1 MFNLRAA
8 IASRTAFRGVLAR
21 KEYRLIWAWPLGAA
35 ALIGTLWLLTAIES
49 RSDRV
54 DATRLT
60 KLQVTS
66 LANSYAEQLRHTVEQ
81 INYLLLDL
89 KYDSEDPSVVV
100 SIEKKQAHGL
110 YPDTAR
116 LFVSVVNDEG
126 LVTSSSLLA
135 NVHPNIEDVRYFQ
148 MQKAGCC
155 SGLLISGPE
164 ISRRTGAYLIH
175 FSRRINKP
183 DGTFGGIAVVTVAP
197 SYLTSFQ
204 DDALLGQDD
213 FVALRMTSGPVLA
226 SKTRS
231 GSEPYSDSYR
241 SAPVFSTPSGAES
254 LPPDRFK
261 DGQARVIAWKQLE
274 LYPLI
279 AVAGLSEHDA
289 FAGNRTLVHSR
300 VRLAVFGSVVLA
312 LFAAVGMW
320 FSARLAYRRRREEE
334 VRSTYRVATDAAKE
348 GFYMIRPTF
357 GGDGNI
363 EDFMLE
369 DCNERGAALIGK
381 SRATILGSKASQL
394 MPDAYREE
402 LVLLCGHALKSGL
415 YEDEVRVSPRSPLKA
430 AWIYRRMVRSGAGLA
445 LTLRDIS
452 EAKAHDQALASLA
465 NTDELTR
472 LPNRHWL
479 TTFLPTALK
488 RASNRNGLMAILFI
502 DLDNFKN
509 INDSLGH
516 AAGDELLKHAAVRL
530 KEAVRASDHVVR
542 LGGDEFTVILE
553 QVDTVEDVERVAKAI
568 IGAVSLPFELA
579 WGVGNKVTASIGIS
593 LFPGNGESGETLL
606 KHADI
611 AMYAAK
617 AAGKGRHCFYQ
628 EHLSDSLLLRLS
640 KERAL
645 RCAVEKD
652 QFVVYYQPRVD
663 AKSGKLTGVEALVR
677 WIHPDLGIVYPTE
690 FIGLAEDTGHIVR
703 IGELVIEKVC
713 KQLSL
718 WTSEGIRLVPIS
730 INVAP
735 QQLQFGRVSATL
747 ASCLTR
753 YQIKSSLIE
762 VELTESAVID
772 RSQSVSGELAQLRKL
787 GIKLLIDDFGTGY
800 SSLAQLH
807 RLDVD
812 GLKVDQAFTKA
823 LCDGEDGQVLIRA
836 IVSMAAALHMCVTAE
851 GVETLAQLN
860 ILRLLECDEIQGFFV
875 SEAVA
880 APDMKRLLLK
890 QFLFSLP
897 GSSRVAIST

>member
-1 MFNLRAA
+1 MQNLRATVA
-8 IASRTAFRGVLAR
+8 PGTAFRSGLSR
-21 KEYRLIWAWPLGAA
+21 KEFLLLWAWPLGATI
-35 ALIGTLWLLTAIES
+35 LIGTLWLQTWVES
-49 RSDRV
+49 GNDRA
-54 DATRLT
+54 DASE
-60 KLQVTS
+60 VTLMQAAS
-66 LANSYAEQLRHTVEQ
+66 LANSYGEQLRHTVDQ

-89 KYDSEDPSVVV
+89 KYDSEDPGVVV
-100 SIEKKQAHGL
+100 NIEKKQAHGL
-110 YPDTAR
+110 YPDSAR
-116 LFVSVVNDEG
+116 FYVSVVSEEG
-126 LVTSSSLLA
+126 LITSSSLQS
-135 NVHPNIEDVRYFQ
+135 DVRPKIDDVHYFQ
-148 MQKAGCC
+148 VQKAGCC
-155 SGLLISGPE
+155 FGLLISGPE
-164 ISRRTGAYLIH
+164 TSRRTGASVIH
-175 FSRRINKP
+175 FSRRIDKS
-183 DGTFGGIAVVTVAP
+183 DGSFGGIALVTVAP

-213 FVALRMTSGPVLA
+213 FVSLRLTSGPLLA

-241 SAPVFSTPSGAES
+241 SAPMFSTPSGVES
-254 LPPDRFK
+254 QPPERFK
-261 DGQARVIAWKQLE
+261 DGQARVVAWKQLD
-274 LYPLI
+274 LYPLV
-279 AVAGLSEHDA
+279 AVAGLSERDA
-289 FAGNRTLVHSR
+289 FAGYRTLVHSR
-300 VRLAVFGSVVLA
+300 VRMAIFGSVLLA

-334 VRSTYRVATDAAKE
+334 VRSTYRVATDAARE
-348 GFYMIRPTF
+348 GFYMIRPAYS
-357 GGDGNI
+357 GDGVI
-363 EDFMLE
+363 DDFMLE

-381 SRATILGSKASQL
+381 SRAAIIGSRASQL
-394 MPDAYREE
+394 MPEAYRDE
-402 LVLLCGHALKSGL
+402 LVSLCRRALESGL

-430 AWIYRRMVRSGAGLA
+430 AWVYRRMVRSGAGLA

-465 NTDELTR
+465 NSDELTK

-479 TTFLPTALK
+479 STFLPTALK
-488 RASNRNGLMAILFI
+488 RAANRDGLLAILFI

-516 AAGDELLKHAAVRL
+516 EAGDELLKHAAIRL
-530 KEAVRASDHVVR
+530 KDAIRASDHVVR

-553 QVDTVEDVERVAKAI
+553 QVDTVEDVERVANAI
-568 IGAVSLPFELA
+568 IGAVSQPFKLT
-579 WGVGNKVTASIGIS
+579 WGIGNQVTASIGIS
-593 LFPGNGESGETLL
+593 IFPQDGEIGETLL

-617 AAGKGRHCFYQ
+617 AAGKGRYCFY
-628 EHLSDSLLLRLS
+628 EGHFSESLLLRLS

-645 RCAVEKD
+645 RCAVEED

-677 WIHPDLGIVYPTE
+677 WMHPDLGLVYPTE
-690 FIGLAEDTGHIVR
+690 FIGLAEDTGLIVR

-713 KQLSL
+713 EQLSL
-718 WTSEGIRLVPIS
+718 WKSEGVALVPVS

-735 QQLQFGRVSATL
+735 HQLQYGRVSL
-747 ASCLTR
+747 MLESCLNR
-753 YQIKSSLIE
+753 HGIESSLIE

-772 RSQSVSGELAQLRKL
+772 RSQNVSSELTQLRRL

-823 LCDGEDGQVLIRA
+823 LCDGEDGQVLIGA

-860 ILRLLECDEIQGFFV
+860 ILRRLECDQIQGFFV

-880 APDMKRLLLK
+880 AKDMQRLLIQ
-890 QFLFSLP
+890 QFLLSLP
-897 GSSRVAIST
+897 GSGRAVVNT